1 MVKFHMPGKAREG
14 DKRKAVF
21 VKKKIYHTIFAS
33 FSFSGWDFH
42 VFLLINNQT

>member
-21 VKKKIYHTIFAS
+21 VKKKYTTQ
-33 FSFSGWDFH
+33 
-42 VFLLINNQT
+42 FL